1 MTITLARTRRIR
13 FETPTCAPL
22 CDDTA
27 PILPDESLE
36 FAWQAAKERRFE
48 ALIAA
53 YARQGGCLSADQL
66 CGLMRAHW
74 DQPLSRLARWIAG
87 RELVS
92 VSWRS
97 QIWVP
102 LFQFERPSLD
112 RHPAACDVVRALRPV
127 YDDWELAEW
136 FVRPHVLLAGRSPA
150 TRLACDPGSVKEA
163 ARMDRFI
170 NRW

>member
-1 MTITLARTRRIR
+1 MTMTLAQTRRVAL
-13 FETPTCAPL
+13 EAPPSAPL
-22 CDDTA
+22 CNDTA
-27 PILPDESLE
+27 PILPDEALE
-36 FAWQAAKERRFE
+36 FTWQIAKERRFG
-48 ALIAA
+48 ALDVA
-53 YARQGGCLSADQL
+53 YARQGGWLSADQL
-66 CGLMRAHW
+66 CGLMRPHW
-74 DQPLSRLARWIAG
+74 EQPLSRLARWIAG
-87 RELVS
+87 GELVS
-92 VSWRS
+92 LSWRS

-136 FVRPHVLLAGRSPA
+136 FVRPHALLAGRSPVV
-150 TRLACDPGSVKEA
+150 RLACDPDSVKEA